1 MTTQKISFLLNWEAT
16 PYHTPLFLAQ
26 SLGYFKDEG
35 VQVAILEPNDPSD
48 VTEMIGST
56 KIDMGAKGKP
66 AVPQFFSRTSLRYPE
81 LTSDSKLQP
90 WYTPLQVQQEDF
102 RSLV

>member
-66 AVPQFFSRTSLRYPE
+66 AVHHFFLYFPPYPE
-81 LTSDSKLQP
+81 LTRNSKPQP